1 MEYLSIE
8 RKKVKGS
15 CSMGLFSA
23 FSPNN
28 MNPHTHAHTQ
38 HIFKTT
44 QLLYAFYTAP
54 VERKRL
60 FPSVAVKSLI
70 VIIIIQKCEPPSMKT
85 VIIKET

>member
-1 MEYLSIE
+1 MEYLSTE
-8 RKKVKGS
+8 RKKSERKLLHGPFLCIQS
-15 CSMGLFSA
+15 QQHE
-23 FSPNN
+23 P
-28 MNPHTHAHTQ
+28 THTQ